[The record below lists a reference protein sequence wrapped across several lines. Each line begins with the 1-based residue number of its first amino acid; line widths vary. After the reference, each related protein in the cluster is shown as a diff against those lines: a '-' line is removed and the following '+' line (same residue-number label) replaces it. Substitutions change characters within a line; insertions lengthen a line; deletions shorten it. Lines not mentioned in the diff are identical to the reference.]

1 MSANVSPIPQPPTVP
16 FLGNAPLIE
25 QDVPLRSFT
34 LLAQQYGE
42 IFQLV
47 MPGGR
52 VVIHCTSYA
61 LVRQLSDDKRFK
73 KPVTGS
79 LRELR
84 RLVGDG
90 LFTAELEEPNW
101 AIARESAPLEIQWT
115 DIDDLITRSCPYA
128 DV

>member
-1 MSANVSPIPQPPTVP
+1 MAANLTPIPQPPTIP
-16 FLGNAPLIE
+16 FLGNALLIE
-25 QDVPLRSFT
+25 QDVPLRSFQ

-42 IFQLV
+42 IFQMS

-52 VVIHCTSYA
+52 TVIHCNSYA

-73 KPVTGS
+73 KPITGG

-101 AIARESAPLEIQWT
+101 GVARE
-115 DIDDLITRSCPYA
+115 
-128 DV
+128 